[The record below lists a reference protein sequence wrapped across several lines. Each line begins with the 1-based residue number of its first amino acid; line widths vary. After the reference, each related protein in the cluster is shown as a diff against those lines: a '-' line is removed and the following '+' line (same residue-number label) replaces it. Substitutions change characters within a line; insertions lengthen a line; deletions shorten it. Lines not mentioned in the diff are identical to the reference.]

1 MKEDFFVSSTIKVM
15 HLNSPINTETD
26 PSPPDPTIVNNVVAS
41 QPTQSATTLGMG
53 GLFSP
58 PLLSYPATAN
68 DAGDVATTTGATNLF
83 SPPAGCIDTG
93 FFHPISR
100 LSISPSNCS
109 AVSGSP
115 HEGCTVFVQVPPQ
128 YGQNNSNFHPL
139 APFMQHLAHNQT
151 IAAPYPKY
159 PVVQVGPTMQNSSG
173 GRTTPS
179 NGGRTTPSNGGRTTP
194 SIDDGVG
201 KTVKTGREG
210 REKGALSYLAAEHL
224 FLLQSI
230 ELVKDSFGASES
242 SPEWKEVHKLM
253 VEGYY
258 GKLGSEKSSATL
270 QSHFV
275 EFYSAFKN
283 GICGLSMLVG
293 APKCP
298 SNVDVDATEFDNYVA
313 NLLEF
318 LLSNKKSPKK
328 WWSFEV
334 AKLLL

>member
-1 MKEDFFVSSTIKVM
+1 M
-15 HLNSPINTETD
+15 NTDTD

-58 PLLSYPATAN
+58 PVLSYAATAN
-68 DAGDVATTTGATNLF
+68 DAGDVATATGATNLF
-83 SPPAGCIDTG
+83 SPPAGSIDTG
-93 FFHPISR
+93 FFRPISR

-115 HEGCTVFVQVPPQ
+115 HEGGTVFVQVPPQ

-139 APFMQHLAHNQT
+139 APFMQHPAHNQT
-151 IAAPYPKY
+151 IAAPYPNY

-194 SIDDGVG
+194 SNSGRTTPSNGGRTTPSIDDVVG
-201 KTVKTGREG
+201 KAVKTGREG
-210 REKGALSYLAAEHL
+210 REKGALSYSAAEHL

-258 GKLGSEKSSATL
+258 GKLGSGRSSVTL

-275 EFYSAFKN
+275 EVYSAFKN
-283 GICGLSMLVG
+283 GIRGLSMLVG

-313 NLLEF
+313 NLLDF
-318 LLSNKKSPKK
+318 LLSNKKIPKK
-328 WWSFEV
+328 
-334 AKLLL
+334 